1 MPETAPTIRVW
12 DPFIRVFHWALVVGF
27 AIAYLTEGE
36 PFWLHITAGFAVAAL
51 IAARIVWG
59 FVGPQHARFS
69 DFVYRPSTVLADLK
83 AHLTGTSKR
92 YLGHNPAGGA
102 MVVALILA
110 LAGTTGTGATMYFTG
125 SPEEARSGEAAT
137 SATAEDEE
145 AETRNVSG
153 GEEGEKGERAENP
166 LEEVHELFANIALFL
181 VILHIGGV
189 ALSSFAH
196 RENLPRSMVTGMKR
210 V

>member
-1 MPETAPTIRVW
+1 MPETAPTVRVW
-12 DPFIRVFHWALVVGF
+12 DPFIRVFHWTLVAGF
-27 AIAYLTEGE
+27 AVAYLTEGE
-36 PFWLHITAGFAVAAL
+36 PFWLHITAGFTVAVL

-59 FVGPQHARFS
+59 FVGPAHARFS
-69 DFVYRPSTVLADLK
+69 DFVYRPSTVIADLK
-83 AHLTGTSKR
+83 GHLTGTSKR

-110 LAGTTGTGATMYFTG
+110 LAGTTGTGAIMYFTG

-137 SATAEDEE
+137 SAVSGDEE
-145 AETRNVSG
+145 AEARNVPG
-153 GEEGEKGERAENP
+153 GEDGEKGERAENP
-166 LEEVHELFANIALFL
+166 LKEVHELFANLALFL

-196 RENLPRSMVTGMKR
+196 RENLPRSMVTGVKR
-210 V
+210 A